1 MVRVGLLRTQ
11 LVLRLEFLGS
21 ADDKGLFTAHKDELE
36 GEQPHLNVCV
46 QNSPSTNQFRC
57 SQSSRDADARDQ

>member
-1 MVRVGLLRTQ
+1 MVRVGLSRTL
-11 LVLRLEFLGS
+11 LVLGLEFLGL
-21 ADDKGLFTAHKDELE
+21 ANGEGLFTAHKDELQCK
-36 GEQPHLNVCV
+36 QPHLNICV

>member
-1 MVRVGLLRTQ
+1 VVRVGLLRTK

-46 QNSPSTNQFRC
+46 QNSPS